1 MTIFYLISIILG
13 VAFQNV
19 AQKPYTQKTKGKG
32 QYFFSLLV
40 SVSAMVFFFLT
51 SKNFAWNSGILL
63 YAAMFGL
70 AYGTATVFQLY
81 AITYGSLS
89 LTSLIIA
96 YSLVLPTVYGLVFL
110 KDPFSAKFGIGVVLL
125 VVSIFLINRKN
136 DTTPITMKWAICAF
150 LAFVGNGMASVT
162 QKMQQVAFGG
172 AYKNEFMILALAFV
186 TVLLGIFVLKQERR
200 EIKHYAKCGGILA
213 VACGLVNGMVNLF
226 VMILSGMMPVSV
238 MFPMISAGGII
249 ITYIIS
255 RFFYKEKLTK
265 MQFIGFLAGIAS
277 VIFLS

>member
-110 KDPFSAKFGIGVVLL
+110 KDPFSAKF
-125 VVSIFLINRKN
+125 
-136 DTTPITMKWAICAF
+136 
-150 LAFVGNGMASVT
+150 
-162 QKMQQVAFGG
+162 
-172 AYKNEFMILALAFV
+172 
-186 TVLLGIFVLKQERR
+186 
-200 EIKHYAKCGGILA
+200 
-213 VACGLVNGMVNLF
+213 
-226 VMILSGMMPVSV
+226 
-238 MFPMISAGGII
+238 
-249 ITYIIS
+249 
-255 RFFYKEKLTK
+255 
-265 MQFIGFLAGIAS
+265 
-277 VIFLS
+277 